1 MKQKIKPSPPRAKTV
16 GLTYRSGRGK
26 HWLLINRKTGRVASS
41 SNWLV
46 ALAAVAVINQD
57 NAGLASLLPQV
68 KAQKLLARN
77 KLALRVQRGG
87 RSTPVRATLR
97 EQGKAIIPALAVLWG
112 EYEKPPHR
120 APTRGDFGK
129 WIVKSLRNPQSR
141 AYKLIVARGCH
152 DLLNR
157 TSERWWLARLEKMQ
171 S

>member
-1 MKQKIKPSPPRAKTV
+1 MKH
-16 GLTYRSGRGK
+16 YRPERGK
-26 HWLLINRKTGRVASS
+26 HWLLINRKTGKVTSS

-57 NAGLASLLPQV
+57 NAGLAALLPQV

-112 EYEKPPHR
+112 EHEKPPHR
-120 APTRGDFGK
+120 EPRLGDFGK
-129 WIVKSLRNPQSR
+129 WIVKSLQNPQSR
-141 AYKLIVARGCH
+141 AYKLVVKRRYH
-152 DLLNR
+152 NLLNR
-157 TSERWWLARLEKMQ
+157 TSWRWWLARLEKMQ